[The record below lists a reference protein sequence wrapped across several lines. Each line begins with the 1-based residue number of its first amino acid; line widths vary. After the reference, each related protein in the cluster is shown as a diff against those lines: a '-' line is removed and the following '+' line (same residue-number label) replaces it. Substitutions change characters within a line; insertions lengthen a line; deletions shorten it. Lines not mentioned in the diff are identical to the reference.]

1 MLCKGILLVSKGD
14 LMLDKV
20 LRIGQLYDFYGALLT
35 DKQQRCLEMH
45 FLNDES
51 LAEIAE
57 EFQVSRQA
65 VHDILRRC
73 EQILTAYE
81 SKLGL
86 VERYCREQA
95 VISQVV
101 TLISELPQDVHQ
113 SRQIKLALDL
123 LQQLLHQGED
133 V

>member
-1 MLCKGILLVSKGD
+1 
-14 LMLDKV
+14 MLDKV

-45 FLNDES
+45 YLNDDS

-65 VHDILRRC
+65 VHDILRRA
-73 EQILTAYE
+73 EQILEEYE
-81 SKLGL
+81 AKLGL
-86 VERYCREQA
+86 VERYRQEQE
-95 VISQVV
+95 IILQV
-101 TLISELPQDVHQ
+101 TELLDKLPQDFHRLPEV
-113 SRQIKLALDL
+113 KLALEL
-123 LQQLLHQGED
+123 LKRLINREEE